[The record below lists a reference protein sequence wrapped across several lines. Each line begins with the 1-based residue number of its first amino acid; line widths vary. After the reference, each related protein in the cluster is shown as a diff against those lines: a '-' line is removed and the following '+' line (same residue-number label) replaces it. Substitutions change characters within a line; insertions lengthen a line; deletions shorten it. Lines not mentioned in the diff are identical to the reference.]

1 MLTEQSKNDFSK
13 VQSVN
18 DISTVVLPDPMM
30 SEILHSQ
37 NQPTSMDGMDEGS
50 ERGAEMDLVN
60 NQEVFYDQIDAR

>member
-1 MLTEQSKNDFSK
+1 MLTEQSKHDFSK

-37 NQPTSMDGMDEGS
+37 IQPTSIDGMDEGS
-50 ERGAEMDLVN
+50 EQGAEMDLVN

>member
-50 ERGAEMDLVN
+50 EQGAEMDLVN